1 MSIIEVLKSRRAIR
15 KYEARK
21 VEKEKIEQ
29 LLEAATWAP
38 NDGRREPWSFY
49 VIQGEAKVK
58 YEQLVTNYA
67 QERFP
72 DKPHL
77 VEASVNVVKN
87 TPLLIVVTVDIV
99 HGDEGASKDNEYAVC
114 CAIHSMWLA
123 AQNLGLGCVWR
134 TRGVG
139 LIRDE
144 RLCQFLN
151 LPKSKKMI
159 GNLFIGYPD
168 EEATRNLK
176 APART
181 SFEEKTTWL

>member
-1 MSIIEVLKSRRAIR
+1 MSIIEMLKSRRAIR
-15 KYEARK
+15 KYEVRK

-49 VIQGEAKVK
+49 VIQEEAKVK
-58 YEQLVTNYA
+58 YEQLVANYA
-67 QERFP
+67 QERFH
-72 DKPHL
+72 DKPNL

-87 TPLLIVVTVDIV
+87 TPLVIVVTADIIPD
-99 HGDEGASKDNEYAVC
+99 DEGASKDNEYAVC
-114 CAIHSMWLA
+114 CAIHSMWLT
-123 AQNLGLGCVWR
+123 AQSLGLGFVWR

-139 LIRDE
+139 LVRDE
-144 RLCQFLN
+144 RLSRFIG
-151 LPKSKKMI
+151 LPENKRVI

-168 EEATRNLK
+168 EEEVRKLK
-176 APART
+176 VPART